1 MAAPAAAPRTS
12 EASAPSLTAEAI
24 AARIGGELIGDG
36 AATVTGVA
44 PLSRAVAGDLSIL
57 AADSYLGQFAATGA
71 SVVLVTAALR
81 DAPGSVAARVVVAN
95 PMDAL
100 VPLLKAL
107 YRPPVRPDGIH
118 ETAIIGRGTT
128 IGADVAIGP
137 YVVIGAGAV
146 IGDRAWLDAGCVVGA
161 GVKIGADT
169 RVHSAVT
176 LLEGTELGDRVV
188 IKAGAQIG
196 NDGYGFLFRDGAH
209 QRIPHVG
216 RCIIED
222 DVEIGANCTIDRGS
236 IDDTVIGAGT
246 KMDNL
251 VHIAHNCRVGRLCL
265 IMAHV
270 GVAGSATIGDGAVLA
285 GQSGV
290 GAHRTIGKGA
300 RLGAQSGA
308 IRGIPDGETWS
319 GYPARPHR
327 ETLHAQAALFKL
339 AGMMKQLEKL
349 IARPER
355 E

>member
-1 MAAPAAAPRTS
+1 MTAPAAAAR
-12 EASAPSLTAEAI
+12 ASATTPPSLTAEAI
-24 AARIGGELIGDG
+24 AALTGGELIGDG
-36 AATVTGVA
+36 SATVTSVA
-44 PLSRAVAGDLSIL
+44 PLSRAVAGELSIL
-57 AADSYLGQFAATGA
+57 AADSYLAQFAATGA
-71 SVVLVTAALR
+71 SVVLVATALR
-81 DAPGSVAARVVVAN
+81 DAPGSVAARIVVAK

-107 YRPPVRPDGIH
+107 YRRPARPGGIH
-118 ETAIIGRGTT
+118 PTAIIGRGAT

-146 IGDRAWLDAGCVVGA
+146 IGDRAWLDAGCIVGA
-161 GVKIGADT
+161 GVTIGADT

-176 LLEGTELGDRVV
+176 LHEGTQLGERVV

-196 NDGYGFLFRDGAH
+196 NDGFGFLYRDGAH
-209 QRIPHVG
+209 QHIPHVG
-216 RCIIED
+216 RCVIED
-222 DVEIGANCTIDRGS
+222 DVEVGANSTIDRGS

-246 KMDNL
+246 KIDNI

-290 GAHRTIGKGA
+290 GAHRTVGKGA

-308 IRGIPDGETWS
+308 IRSIPDGETWS

-327 ETLHAQAALFKL
+327 ETLHAQAALFRL
-339 AGMMKQLEKL
+339 AGLIKRLEKL
-349 IARPER
+349 VEENER